1 MKKQILFL
9 ALILILALSACTK
22 VQSPIAT
29 VDPAGAADSETAVTE
44 VPATSG
50 TELVPVTLPV
60 GYIPNIQFAP
70 LYVGIEKG
78 FYRDEGIDL
87 SIDYS
92 MENDNAVL
100 VANNNLQFAVVS
112 GEQVLMARAQQM
124 PIVYVMAW
132 YQEYPVGV
140 AAKTSSGIKSV
151 SDLKGKKIGLPGT
164 YGANYIGL
172 IALLDSA
179 GLSEKDVVLDSIG
192 YNQVEVLMADKD
204 DAVAIYSAN
213 EPVQLRKMGQDI
225 VLFKVSDAVDLVGNG
240 IITNEK
246 TLEENPDL
254 VQAVVDAT
262 LQGLQYVN
270 DHPEESFEICKKY
283 VDNLADADQEVQ
295 MQVLLNSIEHWQA
308 ARPGYSN
315 PEAWEN
321 MQRILLQMGLLTE
334 EQDLTKAFDNQF
346 IP

>member
-1 MKKQILFL
+1 MKTRILL
-9 ALILILALSACTK
+9 VILILTFAISACAKAQT
-22 VQSPIAT
+22 P
-29 VDPAGAADSETAVTE
+29 AVTANPATPTDVESVIPE
-44 VPATSG
+44 VPESAAA
-50 TELVPVTLPV
+50 ELVPVTLPV

-78 FYRDEGIDL
+78 FYRDAGIDL

-112 GEQVLMARAQQM
+112 GEQVLLARAQQM

-132 YQEYPVGV
+132 YQQYPVGIV
-140 AAKTSSGIKSV
+140 AKTSSGIKSV
-151 SDLKGKKIGLPGT
+151 AELKGKKIGLPGT
-164 YGANYIGL
+164 YGASYIGL
-172 IALLDSA
+172 IALLDSV

-204 DAVAIYSAN
+204 EAVVIYSAN
-213 EPVQLRKMGQDI
+213 EPVQLRKLGQDI
-225 VLFKVSDAVDLVGNG
+225 VLFKVSDAVDLVANG

-246 TLEENPDL
+246 TLAENPEL
-254 VQAVVDAT
+254 VQAVVQAT
-262 LQGLQYVN
+262 LRAIQYVTE
-270 DHPEESFEICKKY
+270 HPEESYEICKKY

-308 ARPGYSN
+308 ARLGYSE

-321 MQRILLQMGLLTE
+321 MQRILLKMGLLTE
-334 EQDLTKAFDNQF
+334 EQDLSKAFNNQF

>member
-1 MKKQILFL
+1 MKTRILL
-9 ALILILALSACTK
+9 IVLILTLVLSACTK
-22 VQSPIAT
+22 AKTPAVTA
-29 VDPAGAADSETAVTE
+29 DPAVPTDTESAATE
-44 VPATSG
+44 GPTSAG

-78 FYRDEGIDL
+78 YYREAGIDL

-112 GEQVLMARAQQM
+112 GEQVLLARSQQM

-172 IALLDSA
+172 IALLDSV

-192 YNQVEVLMADKD
+192 YNQVEMLMADKD

-213 EPVQLRKMGQDI
+213 EPVQLKKMGQDI

-246 TLEENPDL
+246 TLAENPEL
-254 VQAVVDAT
+254 VQAIVDAT
-262 LQGLQYVN
+262 LKSLQYVT
-270 DHPEESFEICKKY
+270 DHPEESFEISKKY
-283 VDNLADADQEVQ
+283 VDNLADSDQEVQ
-295 MQVLLNSIEHWQA
+295 MQVMLNSIQHWQA
-308 ARPGYSN
+308 DRMGYSN
-315 PEAWEN
+315 PQAWEN
-321 MQRILLQMGLLTE
+321 MQRIMLQMGLLTE
-334 EQDLTKAFDNQF
+334 EQDLAKAFDNRF

>member
-1 MKKQILFL
+1 MKKRILVLFL
-9 ALILILALSACTK
+9 IITLTLSACAKT
-22 VQSPIAT
+22 QIPGTAT
-29 VDPAGAADSETAVTE
+29 QPAVTDPAAATTA
-44 VPATSG
+44 PASNEA
-50 TELVPVTLPV
+50 ELIPVTLPV

-78 FYRDEGIDL
+78 FYRDAGINL
-87 SIDYS
+87 SVDYS

-151 SDLKGKKIGLPGT
+151 SDLKGRKIGLPGT

-172 IALLDSA
+172 IALLDSI
-179 GLSEKDVVLDSIG
+179 GLSEADVVLDSIG
-192 YNQVEVLMADKD
+192 YNQVEMLMADKD
-204 DAVAIYSAN
+204 DAVVIYSAN
-213 EPVQLRKMGQDI
+213 EPVQLKKLGQDI
-225 VLFKVSDAVDLVGNG
+225 VLFKVSDSVELVGNG

-246 TLEENPDL
+246 TLAENPEL
-254 VQAVVDAT
+254 VRAVVEAT
-262 LQGLQYVN
+262 LRSLDYVM
-270 DHPEESFEICKKY
+270 DHPEESFEISKKY

-295 MQVLLNSIEHWQA
+295 MQVLLNSIDLWQA
-308 ARPGYSN
+308 ERMGYSN
-315 PEAWEN
+315 PQAWEN
-321 MQRILLQMGLLTE
+321 MQNILLKMGLLTQ
-334 EQDLTKAFDNQF
+334 EQDLSRAFDNQF

>member
-1 MKKQILFL
+1 MKKQILAL
-9 ALILILALSACTK
+9 ALILMFALSACSQ
-22 VQSPIAT
+22 VQIPAAT
-29 VDPAGAADSETAVTE
+29 ADPASTDA
-44 VPATSG
+44 
-50 TELVPVTLPV
+50 ELIPVTLPV
-60 GYIPNIQFAP
+60 GYVPNIQFAP

-78 FYRDEGIDL
+78 YYRDAGIDL

-151 SDLKGKKIGLPGT
+151 SDLKGRKIGLPGT

-172 IALLDSA
+172 IALLDFV

-192 YNQVEVLMADKD
+192 YNQVEMLMADKD
-204 DAVAIYSAN
+204 EAVAIYSAN

-246 TLEENPDL
+246 TLADNPEL
-254 VQAVVDAT
+254 VRAVVDAT
-262 LQGLQYVN
+262 LRALEYVTAN
-270 DHPEESFEICKKY
+270 PEESFEICKKY

-308 ARPGYSN
+308 TRPGYSN

-321 MQRILLQMGLLTE
+321 MQRILMQMGLLAE
-334 EQDLTKAFDNQF
+334 EQDLSKAFDNQF